1 MHFRLP
7 PLSAVEMISR
17 VKELEKVITA
27 LESIT
32 GNPQYRIGHAQL
44 AGLSQDCVEISRLEC
59 FVPGAYYA
67 ASTLLEGIQAARLR
81 SEPLAQE
88 RMRAAVRLL
97 RNLPLR
103 D

>member
-1 MHFRLP
+1 
-7 PLSAVEMISR
+7 
-17 VKELEKVITA
+17 VKELDKVITA

-32 GNPQYRIGHAQL
+32 GDPHYPIGPAQL
-44 AGLSQDCVEISRLEC
+44 AGLSQDCVALSRLEC

-67 ASTLLEGIQAARLR
+67 ATTLLEGIQAARLR
-81 SEPLAQE
+81 SEPLAHE